1 MINELVIGI
10 SQALDTAFS
19 DVEIHVDQIKQGLTS
34 PCFFIMLLEPTQ
46 THIMGPRYYRENALD
61 IHYFPETDNTSEINT
76 VADKL
81 MDVLEYINFDGGL
94 LRGTKMHS
102 EVIEGVLHFLVDY
115 NFHTIKDTIANPY
128 MERLKVKGKVRSSE
142 RN

>member
-19 DVEIHVDQIKQGLTS
+19 DVEIHVDQIKQGLVG

-46 THIMGPRYYRENALD
+46 TQIMSQRYYRENSFD
-61 IHYFPETDNTSEINT
+61 IHYFPETDNASEINT

-81 MDVLEYINFDGGL
+81 MDVLEYISFDGGL

-102 EVIEGVLHFLVDY
+102 ETVAGVLHFFVDY
-115 NFHTIKDTIANPY
+115 NFHTIKDTITDPY
-128 MERLKVKGKVRSSE
+128 MEQLKVKGKVRNSE
-142 RN
+142 